1 MGAQGTTTIN
11 FGAFPGGYDTSVAV
25 TGQASITGTSLV
37 EAWIFPTATADHSA
51 DEHLMT
57 EIKVRAG
64 NVVAGVGFTI
74 YGFATST
81 IIEEPPKVLQ
91 SPSPVDAAGVGVSAN
106 YLGRVGG
113 GSGVQGR
120 ADSQPDLDK
129 SRVASREYGQWTVA
143 WVFN

>member
-1 MGAQGTTTIN
+1 MGAQNTTTIN
-11 FGAFPGGYDTSVAV
+11 FGAFPGSYDCSVAV
-25 TGQASITGTSLV
+25 TGQALILAGSLV
-37 EAWIFPTATADHSA
+37 EAWIFPTATADHTA

-81 IIEEPPKVLQ
+81 IIENPKIEGQ
-91 SPSPVDAAGVGVSAN
+91 SPSPVDAGGVGVAAN

-113 GSGVQGR
+113 GSGILGR
-120 ADSQPDLDK
+120 TDSQPNLDK
-129 SRVASREYGQWTVA
+129 ARVASKEYGLWTVA
-143 WVFN
+143 WVWN

>member
-1 MGAQGTTTIN
+1 MGAQGTTTVN
-11 FGAFPGGYDTSVAV
+11 FGAFPGSYDTSVNV

-37 EAWIFPTATADHSA
+37 EAWIYPTATADHSA

-64 NVVAGVGFTI
+64 NISAGVGFTI

-81 IIEEPPKVLQ
+81 IMEEPPTVGN

-113 GSGVQGR
+113 GSGVAGR
-120 ADSQPDLDK
+120 TDSQATLDK
-129 SRVASREYGQWTVA
+129 SRVASKEYGEWTVA
-143 WVFN
+143 WVWN